1 MFQLDP
7 DLVVLP
13 AEALRDWRGGRR
25 AAEGFLALLV
35 AFRSGYDPVLA
46 HVALVQGHDAQAQ
59 GVAHDAILYGHDGHD
74 PVVPVHHPDHQYCRK
89 DQTPSPLPLV
99 KDT

>member
-7 DLVVLP
+7 GLVVLP
-13 AEALRDWRGGRR
+13 AEALRDWRDGRR

-46 HVALVQGHDAQAQ
+46 HVALVQRHDGQAHD
-59 GVAHDAILYGHDGHD
+59 VAHDAILYDHGGHAPD
-74 PVVPVHHPDHQYCRK
+74 VLVHHPDHQCCRK
-89 DQTPSPLPLV
+89 DRTPSPLPLV